1 MADQKDYRSGPR
13 RRGDQLVTA
22 ILDAA
27 ALELAESGFAALS
40 VEAVARRA
48 AASKVSIYRRWP
60 NKIELV
66 RAVAAHKAVMP
77 VLPEQGATLRQDLLL
92 VLRSMAAQIDEPI
105 GELLRGLVIASL
117 SEQAPSMADMSWG
130 MGPNMMHLVA
140 ERAQT
145 RGELA
150 EIPSELL
157 LRVPTELFKQRFISF
172 GKVTDRFIV
181 ELVDQIALPLWTLK
195 PGEPHAS

>member
-1 MADQKDYRSGPR
+1 MVDRKDYRSGPR
-13 RRGDQLVTA
+13 RRGEQLVTA

-27 ALELAESGFAALS
+27 ALELAQSGFAALS
-40 VEAVARRA
+40 FEAVARRA

-66 RAVAAHKAVMP
+66 RAVAAHKAVLP
-77 VLPEQGATLRQDLLL
+77 DLPEQAATLRQDLLL
-92 VLRSMAAQIDEPI
+92 VLRSMVAQIEEPI

-140 ERAQT
+140 DRAEA

-150 EIPSELL
+150 EIPSELV
-157 LRVPTELFKQRFISF
+157 LRVPTELFKQRFIGF

-181 ELVDQIALPLWTLK
+181 ELVDQIAIPLWTLQT
-195 PGEPHAS
+195 GEPHAG